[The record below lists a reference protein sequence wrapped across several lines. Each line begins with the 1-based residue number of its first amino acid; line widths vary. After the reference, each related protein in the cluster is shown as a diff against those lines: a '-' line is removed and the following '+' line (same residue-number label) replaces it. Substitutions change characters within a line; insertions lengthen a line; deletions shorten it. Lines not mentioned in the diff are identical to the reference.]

1 MKRESVYLNERFMA
15 AACIFAAMTG
25 LIHCVLLQSEGLSFT
40 RFIVFV
46 KLITSVA
53 VFLSFRHYK
62 WDVVK
67 GLMGGVLF
75 SLMFQDAFLV
85 LGKLWQEAD
94 FDKYLVV
101 GIQGSIYLASAG
113 MSFLMT
119 IIITINHFVINYAN
133 HGNPESVEFSRMAV
147 IFKFIVLDL
156 LIISNSMLGFA
167 PVVLWKNAL
176 MYLTDLAILA
186 LLVCI
191 ESQLDS
197 FKILHEELIKQR
209 REAKQTS

>member
-15 AACIFAAMTG
+15 AACIFAAVTG

-119 IIITINHFVINYAN
+119 IIINYAN

-167 PVVLWKNAL
+167 PIILWKNAL